1 MDIVDFSGLWRSSSQ
16 AAPTPPAPN
25 YPRAQGSSAVS
36 HYLMMARKKNKNL
49 IWKKITPNPL
59 DSSTTTKSP
68 LEDTELEA
76 RMDKCKEC
84 DAMGKVNAAGLCK
97 DCAMGE
103 VEKDFGL
110 QVTYKHPGH
119 SNQSVHGGA
128 MARLGGSLKDAVS
141 GTARNVGT
149 VLSIPKVVLGH
160 AGRGASRI
168 AGAVQSGRTKLLKLQ
183 GLDAY
188 GNKLKKARK
197 ESEAEVTYKHPG
209 HPDQTVH
216 SASGRARAAGS
227 AVMGAA
233 KKYVGASQSVGRAM
247 QGGVKKYVG
256 ASMKVGR
263 GMQKI
268 AGKVGDLSP
277 TKKLGQAYGRSIK
290 TNFQTNVGLGKR
302 ALGAVRSAFG
312 KEAPELTVFK
322 DAQNEYRWVV
332 TASNAFI
339 DKDRQIISRAALQ
352 ADVER
357 TDQFATKDYGPLRWW
372 HVGVPDG
379 PGLDIGTCDF
389 RMLHGKMLIES
400 GTFKT
405 PALAEA
411 VKQVADQLEVSIGF
425 KHAASEPDTSG
436 IFHSIKTFE
445 RSLLPSGKAS
455 NLLTTGIT
463 VA

>member
-119 SNQSVHGGA
+119 SNQSGHGGKGGGA

-160 AGRGASRI
+160 AGRGASRV
-168 AGAVQSGRTKLLKLQ
+168 AGAIQSGRTKLLKLQ
-183 GLDAY
+183 GLDAD

-197 ESEAEVTYKHPG
+197 ES
-209 HPDQTVH
+209 
-216 SASGRARAAGS
+216 
-227 AVMGAA
+227 
-233 KKYVGASQSVGRAM
+233 
-247 QGGVKKYVG
+247 
-256 ASMKVGR
+256 
-263 GMQKI
+263 
-268 AGKVGDLSP
+268 
-277 TKKLGQAYGRSIK
+277 
-290 TNFQTNVGLGKR
+290 
-302 ALGAVRSAFG
+302 
-312 KEAPELTVFK
+312 ELTVFK

-455 NLLTTGIT
+455 NLLTTGIA